1 MYAKR
6 HRNETYIFEK
16 IIYKRPTDSP
26 ARLSE
31 CASTT
36 YMSKENYV
44 YEKRPIKKTH
54 VYEKRPIC
62 MQR

>member
-1 MYAKR
+1 MYA
-6 HRNETYIFEK
+6 K

-26 ARLSE
+26 TRISAS
-31 CASTT
+31 ASTIC
-36 YMSKENYV
+36 MSKENYV

-54 VYEKRPIC
+54 VYEKIPIC